1 MSFCGYL
8 LTALII
14 IRQHF
19 TAAGQPSVLE
29 APTLTQ
35 VAVRVSSVELVC
47 QAPQGYGGFIFKL
60 FKVQQLIDTVQH
72 STKQQE
78 ARFVLRENNTDNTN
92 LYCCQY
98 ENSMYSSYMKPDP
111 KFSISTPP
119 PPHLVVEPSS
129 SHAMLGKTLSFHCQ
143 ASPTPQELPE
153 AFLLLQ
159 RARGT
164 PGSMVAPFKLV
175 SQSQQSR
182 FSVRITGHEDGGE
195 YMCLYQITLPNT
207 GQVNSTASQPVYI
220 NVIELPVPTLSI
232 SHQGGEV
239 LECVGSPSYPQAFF
253 SLFIVGTPSH
263 YATHQASP
271 TQHSARFPILTQYEH
286 NTMFQCQYSVQL
298 GNSWAYSKMSI
309 PVTLPCIT
317 GHHLCT
323 PSSADNTGNTDLALI
338 VGSLSAGVLVL
349 MVVSLLGFAIHKH
362 VKATAVSRWQREQ
375 EKLWNRVHSRDHIVD
390 LTLKRI
396 DIGSED
402 FGRAFRG
409 RPSVSEPIYDCPMTT
424 FNNPTV

>member
-1 MSFCGYL
+1 MEHFGVSTKRMSFCGYL

-19 TAAGQPSVLE
+19 SAAGQPSVLE

-35 VAVRVSSVELVC
+35 VAARVSSVELLC

-72 STKQQE
+72 SSEQRE
-78 ARFVLRENNTDNTN
+78 ARFVLRGNDTDNKN

-98 ENSMYSSYMKPDP
+98 QNSMYSSYMKPEP
-111 KFSISTPP
+111 KISISTPP

-129 SHAMLGKTLSFHCQ
+129 GHAMLGQTLSFHCQ
-143 ASPTPQELPE
+143 APLTPQELPE

-164 PGSMVAPFKLV
+164 PGSMVAPAKLV

-182 FSVRITGHEDGGE
+182 FSVRIIAHEDGGE
-195 YMCLYQITLPNT
+195 YMCLYQITLPKM
-207 GQVNSTASQPVYI
+207 GQMNSTASQPVYI
-220 NVIELPVPTLSI
+220 NVI
-232 SHQGGEV
+232 
-239 LECVGSPSYPQAFF
+239 
-253 SLFIVGTPSH
+253 
-263 YATHQASP
+263 
-271 TQHSARFPILTQYEH
+271 
-286 NTMFQCQYSVQL
+286 
-298 GNSWAYSKMSI
+298 
-309 PVTLPCIT
+309 

-323 PSSADNTGNTDLALI
+323 PSSAGNTGNTDLALI
-338 VGSLSAGVLVL
+338 VGSVSAGVLVL
-349 MVVSLLGFAIHKH
+349 MAVSLLGFAIHRH
-362 VKATAVSRWQREQ
+362 VKATAVSRRQREQ
-375 EKLWNRVHSRDHIVD
+375 EKLWNHVHSRDHIVD
-390 LTLKRI
+390 LTLQRV

-402 FGRAFRG
+402 FGRAFKR

-424 FNNPTV
+424 FINPTV